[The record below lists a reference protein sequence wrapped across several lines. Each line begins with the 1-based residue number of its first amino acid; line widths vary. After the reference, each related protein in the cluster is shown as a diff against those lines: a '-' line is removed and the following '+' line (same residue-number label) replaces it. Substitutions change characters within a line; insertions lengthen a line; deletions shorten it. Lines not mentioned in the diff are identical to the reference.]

1 MANTFTQARLTL
13 PADQTLAAIVSLIR
27 QNAGENYFVYERA
40 PRWYIGLGKKAQL
53 TISPDGSQAMIESAQ
68 GTASAAIKTSLATC
82 ARQFT
87 AQYAA
92 QGQRVFGM
100 AGFNYAAKI
109 RNLAFTPGS
118 WPLLSL
124 TVVRDE
130 LIIEEGEVTIYA
142 ENEARCQRLCQQ
154 LQAILPTEQGKPVQA
169 DLTAQGDDYQQRV
182 NRALEEIA
190 LGDYT
195 KVIVARALVMPHKI
209 DMSATLWRGR
219 LANTP
224 ARSFL
229 LKQGELEATGFS
241 PEMVVTVEKGF
252 VTSEPLA
259 GTRARSD
266 SAGENVHNRAELQS
280 DSKEIVEH
288 VISVKAAIEELELL
302 CCAQSVV
309 VSDLMSVRERGSVQH
324 LGSQVR
330 GELAPGYDAWDA
342 FDVLF
347 PAITASGIPKIP
359 ALEAIL
365 RLEAVPRELYS
376 GAVLMLEGEQLFEAA
391 LVLRSAFQD
400 QQRSWI
406 QAGAGVIA
414 QSNALRELTET
425 CEKLSSVAPFLVR
438 REENDKN

>member
-1 MANTFTQARLTL
+1 M
-13 PADQTLAAIVSLIR
+13 
-27 QNAGENYFVYERA
+27 
-40 PRWYIGLGKKAQL
+40 
-53 TISPDGSQAMIESAQ
+53 
-68 GTASAAIKTSLATC
+68 
-82 ARQFT
+82 
-87 AQYAA
+87 
-92 QGQRVFGM
+92 
-100 AGFNYAAKI
+100 
-109 RNLAFTPGS
+109 
-118 WPLLSL
+118 
-124 TVVRDE
+124 
-130 LIIEEGEVTIYA
+130 
-142 ENEARCQRLCQQ
+142 
-154 LQAILPTEQGKPVQA
+154 
-169 DLTAQGDDYQQRV
+169 
-182 NRALEEIA
+182 
-190 LGDYT
+190 GDYT

-241 PEMVVTVEKGF
+241 PEMVVTVENGF
-252 VTSEPLA
+252 VTSEPLT

-330 GELAPGYDAWDA
+330 GELAPGHDAWDA

-365 RLEAVPRELYS
+365 RLEAVPRELYEAVPRELYS

-400 QQRSWI
+400 QQHSWI

-438 REENDKN
+438 CEENDKD